1 MESVN
6 IAIFAS
12 GSGTNAENIVRY
24 FSGNPKVNV
33 KLILSNRSDAFV
45 LTRAKNLNV
54 KSFVFSAT
62 DLRETETVDQLL
74 SSEKIDIIVL
84 AGFLL
89 KVPDRVVTA
98 YRGRIINIHPSLL
111 PKYGGKGMY
120 GSRVHQAVIDSCD
133 FESGITIH
141 LVDEIYDNG
150 ETLFQAK
157 CIIEEGETPDSLA
170 LKIHELE
177 KEHFPKVIDQF
188 INSRYLS

>member
-54 KSFVFSAT
+54 KSFVFSST
-62 DLRETETVDQLL
+62 DLRETDTVDQLL
-74 SSEKIDIIVL
+74 SREKIDIIVL

-120 GSRVHQAVIDSCD
+120 GSRVHQAVIDACD

>member
-54 KSFVFSAT
+54 KSFVFSST
-62 DLRETETVDQLL
+62 DLRETDTVDQLL
-74 SSEKIDIIVL
+74 SREKIDIIVL

-120 GSRVHQAVIDSCD
+120 GSRVHRAVIDACD

>member
-54 KSFVFSAT
+54 KSFVFSST
-62 DLRETETVDQLL
+62 DLRETDTVDQLL
-74 SSEKIDIIVL
+74 SREKIDIIVL

-111 PKYGGKGMY
+111 PKYGGKDMY
-120 GSRVHQAVIDSCD
+120 GSRVHQAVIDACD